1 MKDNSI
7 LKDER
12 TVAVENASYRW
23 GYLILS
29 YGLLLDVVYRG
40 LVRQE
45 SGWDLLALVI
55 LSSLIATLYQS
66 SQKILTRRWVF
77 WAAVCAVV
85 AAVMTIIIVLAK

>member
-45 SGWDLLALVI
+45 SGWD
-55 LSSLIATLYQS
+55 
-66 SQKILTRRWVF
+66 
-77 WAAVCAVV
+77 
-85 AAVMTIIIVLAK
+85 